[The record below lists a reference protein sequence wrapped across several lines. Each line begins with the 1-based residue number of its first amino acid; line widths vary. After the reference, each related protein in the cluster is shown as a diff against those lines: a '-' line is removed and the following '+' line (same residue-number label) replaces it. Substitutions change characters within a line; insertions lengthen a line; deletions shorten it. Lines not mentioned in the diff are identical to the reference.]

1 MNEYY
6 VKALKSN
13 LESSL
18 RELLIETLQNAQEL
32 PEMMHGTMVMS
43 AAGNFCDSSKK
54 GYSQLK
60 RELENLNQ
68 DIGMSEHEYKLLVDN
83 ITTKVLNEFIQ
94 MP

>member
-43 AAGNFCDSSKK
+43 KNLIPN
-54 GYSQLK
+54 LK
-60 RELENLNQ
+60 F
-68 DIGMSEHEYKLLVDN
+68 LV
-83 ITTKVLNEFIQ
+83 
-94 MP
+94 